1 MKRKDSG
8 RGLGSFI
15 DVYKETK
22 VRTERCMATYTN
34 EWIATAWQYEYMKEQ
49 TSFKKV
55 AEQTVEVNQVV
66 NFEVETIKINEQWYN
81 N

>member
-34 EWIATAWQYEYMKEQ
+34 EWIATA
-49 TSFKKV
+49 
-55 AEQTVEVNQVV
+55 
-66 NFEVETIKINEQWYN
+66 
-81 N
+81 

>member
-1 MKRKDSG
+1 M
-8 RGLGSFI
+8 GSFI

-22 VRTERCMATYTN
+22 VRTERYMATYTN
-34 EWIATAWQYEYMKEQ
+34 EWVATAWQYEHTKMQ